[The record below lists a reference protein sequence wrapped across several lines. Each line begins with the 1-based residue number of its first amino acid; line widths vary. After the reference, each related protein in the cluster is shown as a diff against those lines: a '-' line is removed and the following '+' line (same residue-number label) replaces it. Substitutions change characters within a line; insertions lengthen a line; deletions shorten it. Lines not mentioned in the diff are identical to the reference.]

1 MLKSQREAAPSEA
14 ANSPAKPSANIA
26 LEETQKVVRIKP
38 QSIALE
44 TAPIKAPQLESD
56 LEATQKLKSIPA
68 SPKKSVSGRSDVAPS
83 PIGEGAHMSMM

>member
-1 MLKSQREAAPSEA
+1 MQGMSHEERLAAEAQFNAEKARLESEFNEKMLKSQREAAPSEA

-56 LEATQKLKSIPA
+56 LEAT
-68 SPKKSVSGRSDVAPS
+68 
-83 PIGEGAHMSMM
+83 